1 MKFTA
6 KYLKKAGQVVYVLM
20 MRDKDRNGHNNEAP
34 IGVVTDE
41 ALVKKFYSEE
51 RTKDERNY
59 YEFVLN
65 DLPMVTGEPGTHELP
80 EPAQP
85 PQPDPAMQQKLDAA
99 NKKIAEMQKM
109 LDVANRRVV
118 EAERKV
124 NAANTMLQGFLEKM
138 KAKRV
143 SL

>member
-1 MKFTA
+1 
-6 KYLKKAGQVVYVLM
+6 VYVLM

-65 DLPMVTGEPGTHELP
+65 ELPMVTGEPGTHEIP
-80 EPAQP
+80 EPVS
-85 PQPDPAMQQKLDAA
+85 DPACEQKLAEA
-99 NKKIAEMQKM
+99 NQKIAEMQK
-109 LDVANRRVV
+109 LLNEANQRISEANR
-118 EAERKV
+118 EV
-124 NAANTMLQGFLEKM
+124 NAANTILQSFLAKM
-138 KAKRV
+138 KAKKIN
-143 SL
+143 L